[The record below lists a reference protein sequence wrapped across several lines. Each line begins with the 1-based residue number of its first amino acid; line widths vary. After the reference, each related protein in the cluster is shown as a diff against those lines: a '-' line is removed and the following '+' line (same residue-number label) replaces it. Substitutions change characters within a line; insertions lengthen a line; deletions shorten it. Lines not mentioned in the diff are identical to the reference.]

1 MFDFLETIVNEL
13 KSYFVTEKIS
23 YEITGECKK
32 CGKCCNYMYSF
43 DTYTEKE
50 FKIMQF
56 LFPAYRRFY
65 IKGKDENGN
74 LIFACKYVT
83 EEGLCSVYDKRLK
96 MCRRYPV
103 KRIYR
108 PMKLHE
114 GCGYKV
120 EEKRFEDY
128 LKKGKDEDG
137 NFIFACK
144 YVTKE
149 GLCSVYNKRLKMCR
163 RYPVKRIYRPMKL
176 HEGCGYKVEEKKF
189 EDYLKKGKE

>member
-1 MFDFLETIVNEL
+1 MSFAVTLVKGCISVFFKSFNVSFFKSIFWEI
-13 KSYFVTEKIS
+13 KSYFVTEKNIKYS
-23 YEITGECKK
+23 ITGKCKQ
-32 CGKCCNYMYSF
+32 CGKCCNYMYSI

-128 LKKGKDEDG
+128 LKKGKD
-137 NFIFACK
+137 
-144 YVTKE
+144 KE
-149 GLCSVYNKRLKMCR
+149 
-163 RYPVKRIYRPMKL
+163 
-176 HEGCGYKVEEKKF
+176 
-189 EDYLKKGKE
+189 

>member
-65 IKGKDENGN
+65 IKGKDE
-74 LIFACKYVT
+74 
-83 EEGLCSVYDKRLK
+83 
-96 MCRRYPV
+96 
-103 KRIYR
+103 
-108 PMKLHE
+108 
-114 GCGYKV
+114 
-120 EEKRFEDY
+120 
-128 LKKGKDEDG
+128 DG
-137 NFIFACK
+137 NFIFAWK

>member
-1 MFDFLETIVNEL
+1 MFDFLETIINEL

-32 CGKCCNYMYSF
+32 CGKCCNYMYSI

-65 IKGKDENGN
+65 IKGKDKDGN

-128 LKKGKDEDG
+128 LKKGKD
-137 NFIFACK
+137 
-144 YVTKE
+144 KE
-149 GLCSVYNKRLKMCR
+149 
-163 RYPVKRIYRPMKL
+163 
-176 HEGCGYKVEEKKF
+176 
-189 EDYLKKGKE
+189 